1 MKKIHIVGIF
11 LFGLLFGLVWPFV
24 WSNVAFIHDPLLASN
39 KVDINSIIGK
49 IKDQLRSEEIGSM
62 NQRYGRFEE
71 VLDVLQSEYIE
82 QDKVQVDAMI
92 EDALKAFVDAIDDPY
107 TVYLDAVQYSGLQQ
121 DLKGEGELEWIG
133 AVVDKKEYYILIQEV
148 LKKSPAAAAGLMPL
162 DRVIAINGESVKDL
176 DINQAVAKIRW
187 PKGTQVTVSIERI
200 DKNEEKTLMD
210 IVVTRDKISVPS
222 VTHEIIS
229 LGSKKNVGYINISVI
244 GEETEKLLAT
254 SIADLTKNKVGGII
268 LDLRG
273 NGWGFLPI
281 AVQICSHFIPKGKL
295 VVSAKYTWY
304 PEEKMSSLWYN
315 DLTDLPV
322 VVLVDGMT
330 ASAGE
335 IIALALQE
343 QIGARIV
350 WTQTFGK
357 GSIQTLYDF
366 ADGDSLKYTVG
377 KWYAPNGENIDK
389 VGITPDVVVEFN
401 VEQYKANRKDNQLE
415 EAKNIIQT
423 MIK

>member
-11 LFGLLFGLVWPFV
+11 VFGLFLGLVGPIVWNNIAFV
-24 WSNVAFIHDPLLASN
+24 HDPLLASN
-39 KVDINSIIGK
+39 KVDISSIIGK
-49 IKDQLRSEEIGSM
+49 IKDQLRAEEVGSLG
-62 NQRYGRFEE
+62 QRYWRFEE
-71 VLDVLQSEYIE
+71 VLDVLQLEYIE
-82 QDKVQVDAMI
+82 QDKVKVDLMI

-107 TVYLDAVQYSGLQQ
+107 TVYLDAAQYSGLQQ
-121 DLKGEGELEWIG
+121 DLKGEGELEWIW

-148 LKKSPAAAAGLMPL
+148 LKQSPAAKAGLMPL

-176 DINQAVAKIRW
+176 DINQAVAKIRG
-187 PKGTQVTVSIERI
+187 PKWTQVTISIERL
-200 DKNEEKTLMD
+200 DKNDDKQLLD
-210 IVVTRDKISVPS
+210 IVVTRDTISVPS
-222 VTHEIIS
+222 VTHEIYT
-229 LGSKKNVGYINISVI
+229 LNNKKTVGYINISVI
-244 GEETEKLLAT
+244 GEETEKLLAK
-254 SIADLTKNKVGGII
+254 SIVDLKQNKVSGII
-268 LDLRG
+268 LDLRW
-273 NGWGFLPI
+273 NGGGFLPI
-281 AVQICSHFIPKGKL
+281 AVQISSHFIPKGKL
-295 VVSAKYTWY
+295 VVSAKYSGY
-304 PEEKMSSLWYN
+304 PEEKMTSLWYN
-315 DLTDLPV
+315 DLTNLPV
-322 VVLVDGMT
+322 VVLVDTMT

-389 VGITPDVVVEFN
+389 VGITPDVTIEFD
-401 VEQYKANRKDNQLE
+401 VDQYKANRKDNQLE
-415 EAKNIIQT
+415 EAKNIMQT

>member
-11 LFGLLFGLVWPFV
+11 LFGLLFGLVGPV
-24 WSNVAFIHDPLLASN
+24 IWSNVAFVHDPLLASN
-39 KVDINSIIGK
+39 KVDISSIIGK
-49 IKDQLRSEEIGSM
+49 IKDQLHAEEVGSLG
-62 NQRYGRFEE
+62 QRYGRFEE
-71 VLDVLQSEYIE
+71 VLDVLQLEYIE
-82 QDKVQVDAMI
+82 QDKVKVDMMI
-92 EDALKAFVDAIDDPY
+92 EDALKEFVDAIDDPY

-148 LKKSPAAAAGLMPL
+148 LKKSPAAAAWLMPL

-176 DINQAVAKIRW
+176 DINQAVAKIRG

-200 DKNEEKTLMD
+200 DKNEDKQLLD

-222 VTHEIIS
+222 VTHEIYT
-229 LGSKKNVGYINISVI
+229 LGNKKTVWYINISVI
-244 GEETEKLLAT
+244 GEETEKLLAK
-254 SIADLTKNKVGGII
+254 SIVDLTKNKVSGIV
-268 LDLRG
+268 LDLRW
-273 NGWGFLPI
+273 NGGGFLPI
-281 AVQICSHFIPKGKL
+281 AVQISSHFIPKGKL
-295 VVSAKYTWY
+295 VVSTKYTWY
-304 PEEKMSSLWYN
+304 PEEKMASLWYN
-315 DLTDLPV
+315 DLTNLPV

-343 QIGARIV
+343 QIGARV
-350 WTQTFGK
+350 VGTQTFGK

-389 VGITPDVVVEFN
+389 TGITPDVVIEFD
-401 VEQYKANRKDNQLE
+401 VDQYKANRKDNQLE
-415 EAKNIIQT
+415 EAKNIIQS